1 MRARSQGPVT
11 QNPRAQSAAALEKFF
26 RTPRDRAI
34 HPITW
39 PAFLR
44 AIKANALHFKILSNQ
59 AIKIDIPRE
68 NISPNRARRNP
79 AQFQCVAELIENFE
93 REKSHLS
100 FVIRLEVE
108 VAIVPQPATGDALD
122 HRQFDHRKV
131 VRLLPEMSDKI
142 VTGRNVK
149 VTDFHSAE

>member
-1 MRARSQGPVT
+1 M
-11 QNPRAQSAAALEKFF
+11 
-26 RTPRDRAI
+26 
-34 HPITW
+34 
-39 PAFLR
+39 
-44 AIKANALHFKILSNQ
+44 KAHALHFKILTNQ
-59 AIKIDIPRE
+59 AIKIDIARE
-68 NISPNRARRNP
+68 NISPHRARRNS
-79 AQFQCVAELIENFE
+79 AHFQCIAELIENFE

-108 VAIVPQPATGDALD
+108 VAIVPQPTAGDTLD